1 MVVVRVVLFF
11 VFDAKEFQ
19 EHVPFLLVVFLIH
32 GSNKRKVKKENTEPN
47 SQKAPGSLTSTVMD
61 VGAPCP

>member
-32 GSNKRKVKKENTEPN
+32 GSNTTRVVREK
-47 SQKAPGSLTSTVMD
+47 
-61 VGAPCP
+61 

>member
-32 GSNKRKVKKENTEPN
+32 GSNKRKIKNETPN
-47 SQKAPGSLTSTVMD
+47 SSLKKPL
-61 VGAPCP
+61 AF